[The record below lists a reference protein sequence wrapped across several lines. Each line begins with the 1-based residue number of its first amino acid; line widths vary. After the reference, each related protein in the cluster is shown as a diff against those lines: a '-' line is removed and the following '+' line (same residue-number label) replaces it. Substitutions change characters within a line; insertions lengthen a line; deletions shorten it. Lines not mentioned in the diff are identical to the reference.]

1 MVRREVDAL
10 GDMRALQI
18 EHNRSNPLDGRQ
30 KLSKTQFPAS
40 TPSEPFPQ
48 SGGIGAGGRMKKQ
61 SKKDREDERLAAE
74 VAKLEGKGK
83 ISAAKIGKETQQ
95 LHKHL
100 HQAMEGS
107 GATPSMGLSQFRGGA
122 REVGAGF
129 ADYLR
134 KSRGDEFLK
143 EMMKGMRPAIRSGRP
158 EFAGGAGT
166 GQYEG
171 KGKKGTKKA
180 EISKAQLVREA
191 MMEHPNLTAH
201 RRDEEVNAMRE
212 QMDAGTHPVIRS
224 GADVMAMREPTFA
237 LLAMKKSKAADS
249 GMGDSCSGMGK
260 QKRAPTAR
268 GLMVKKLMKEKGMS
282 LGEASKYIK
291 EHSLM

>member
-1 MVRREVDAL
+1 MSR
-10 GDMRALQI
+10 
-18 EHNRSNPLDGRQ
+18 
-30 KLSKTQFPAS
+30 TQFPAS

-48 SGGIGAGGRMKKQ
+48 SGGIGAGGRMRKQ
-61 SKKDREDERLAAE
+61 SRKDKEDERLAAE
-74 VAKLEGKGK
+74 VEKLQGKGK
-83 ISAAKIGKETQQ
+83 MSAAKIGKETQQ

-134 KSRGDEFLK
+134 KSRGEEFLS
-143 EMMKGMRPAIRSGRP
+143 EMMEGMRPAIRSGRP

-171 KGKKGTKKA
+171 KGKKGGMKKA
-180 EISKAQLVREA
+180 ETPGAELVRQKLLENPS
-191 MMEHPNLTAH
+191 MTKKKLD
-201 RRDEEVNAMRE
+201 RDAKLMRE
-212 QMDAGTHPVIRS
+212 QVVAGTHPILKT
-224 GADVMAMREPTFA
+224 GADVMEMKEPSFA
-237 LLAMKKSKAADS
+237 LLAMKKSKAEDS

-260 QKRAPTAR
+260 QKRAPTER
-268 GLMVKKLMKEKGMS
+268 GMMVKKLMKEKGMS
-282 LGEASKYIK
+282 LGAASKYIK

>member
-18 EHNRSNPLDGRQ
+18 QQNHSNPLDGRQ
-30 KLSKTQFPAS
+30 KMSRTQFPAS
-40 TPSEPFPQ
+40 TDSEPYPH

-61 SKKDREDERLAAE
+61 TKKDKEDERLAAE

-83 ISAAKIGKETQQ
+83 MTAAKIGKKTQQ
-95 LHKHL
+95 LHKDL

-134 KSRGDEFLK
+134 KSRGDEFLA
-143 EMMKGMRPAIRSGRP
+143 EMMEGMRPAIRSGRP
-158 EFAGGAGT
+158 EFAGGMKS

-171 KGKKGTKKA
+171 KGKKA
-180 EISKAQLVREA
+180 EMSKAQLVREA
-191 MMEHPNLTAH
+191 MMEHPNQSKE
-201 RRDEEVNAMRE
+201 RRDLEVKSLRRE
-212 QMDAGTHPVIRS
+212 MDAGTHPVLKT
-224 GADVMAMREPTFA
+224 AKDVMKMKEPTFA

-260 QKRAPTAR
+260 QKRAPTER
-268 GLMVKKLMKEKGMS
+268 GMMVKKLMKEKGMS